1 MKRTSPFLVTTYWS
15 CVVLAASGVS
25 IAAAGSNSA
34 PPAHSAP
41 APVPAAHPAATTPA
55 AAAARPTAA
64 GQTGPAGRTIATGVQ
79 VRPVPAVHATPVPTA
94 VGRPAVAPM
103 SRVPA
108 SATAPNAQRGA
119 QSPPLFRSPQSPGL
133 SANRSAQPQQL
144 PSHDLQAATPPHPAS
159 GAVGGDFRRTASSGR
174 ARLPMTALMSQCSH
188 APRAP
193 GACGVWGGFGGVAE
207 QNRLRNA
214 TRAALRSGAGTA
226 TWTGTD
232 GVARQVAFV
241 AGPPQYMTVTF
252 VTGPGAYLVPGQDF
266 DIQDL
271 PTPPLPD
278 SPSQPLNDGGG
289 ANSRSATPPSPQPT
303 TPPGTSNG
311 VGLDTGNRQDPAT
324 AKPAPS
330 GSALGKG
337 PALDAA
343 SDAPKSRI
351 CRPVKGSA
359 VVGTEHDD
367 AAELWCRNEDGDWAP
382 AMLAAGAG

>member
-1 MKRTSPFLVTTYWS
+1 MKRRSPFLATTYWS
-15 CVVLAASGVS
+15 CVVLAVSALS
-25 IAAAGSNSA
+25 IAAAGSNS
-34 PPAHSAP
+34 AHSAP
-41 APVPAAHPAATTPA
+41 APVPAAHPATA
-55 AAAARPTAA
+55 APPAAARPAV
-64 GQTGPAGRTIATGVQ
+64 PAGRTIAGGVQ
-79 VRPVPAVHATPVPTA
+79 ARPVPAVRATPVPTT

-108 SATAPNAQRGA
+108 SATAPHAQRGG
-119 QSPPLFRSPQSPGL
+119 QSPPFFGSPQSPGL

-144 PSHDLQAATPPHPAS
+144 PSHYSQAATPPHPAG

-174 ARLPMTALMSQCSH
+174 VRLPMSALMSQCSH

-252 VTGPGAYLVPGQDF
+252 ITGPGAYVVPGQDF

-271 PTPPLPD
+271 PPPPLPD
-278 SPSQPLNDGGG
+278 SPSQPLIDGGG
-289 ANSRSATPPSPQPT
+289 GISRGATPPTPQPT

-311 VGLDTGNRQDPAT
+311 VGPDTGNRQDTAT
-324 AKPAPS
+324 AKPAPP

-337 PALDAA
+337 PGLDAD

-359 VVGTEHDD
+359 VVGTAHDD